1 MHRKLIAILVF
12 FLPLIVLFASSDI
25 DENKRVAK
33 ITIVVENLPANA
45 SFNQDHVLSKL
56 SVKIGDPFSHLTF
69 DQDLKTLS
77 QEYDRVEPTLEMR
90 QGELFI
96 TIKLWRRPIIRA
108 ITYNGNAHIKTST
121 LRKELGIAAHTVFNR
136 EEFNQAFNKLKEYY
150 LKKGYFDSQLE
161 YRLVP
166 HPNTNGVDI
175 NIIIQEGQSGY
186 INNIHF
192 SGLSRA
198 DERMI
203 LKMLNTKR
211 YNFFMSWIT
220 EAGTYHEEVLEH
232 DKLLIGNYL
241 QNLGYANAQTH
252 IQIEQNQEGKL
263 EVYIHVVKG
272 EVFHF
277 GTIDILGNNLLTVD
291 QIRKVMII
299 EEGSVFSPEK
309 LRDSIENIKKLYG
322 KDGYIEAN
330 IHYALS
336 PESNSPVYHITITIS
351 EGEQFHIGMI
361 HILGNSSTNKN
372 VILRESLLVPGEV
385 FDLRRLEATQKRL
398 EGMGYFKSVNVYAT
412 KTPEDQRLGE
422 NYRDVIIEV
431 EESTTGSLSLFLG
444 FSSVEDI
451 FGGID
456 IGENNFSCLGLTN
469 FWRTGLS
476 SLRGAGEYA
485 HARLQIGKK
494 QRYYTMSWM
503 NPYLRDS
510 LWRFGVEFNYATVQ
524 LQSNNY
530 NIHSIGGALFGSY
543 PLTSYWTYGWK
554 WRLQDSNVHILPG
567 KIESVEAKRERD
579 NSGLVG
585 GLGNSLTF
593 DSTDNAFKPHRGFHS
608 SLEMEVGTVHRHASK
623 EKTFPYCRFAY
634 LNKYY
639 YPLYSRGTIK
649 VTWDFKFLCPLGRGR
664 PNLIPLSERFFLGG
678 ESSVRGY
685 KTYILGPKFADE
697 TGRQRE
703 DTPMGGV
710 SSALLS
716 IEYRQHVLPM
726 LDLFVFFDG
735 GSISMKT
742 LEIAQLRMSYG
753 IGTQIELASR
763 VPVILGFGFP
773 INPKSKHDVSRFFIA
788 MGGQF

>member
-1 MHRKLIAILVF
+1 MCRKLIVILGV
-12 FLPLIVLFASSDI
+12 FLPLIVLFAATDI

-33 ITIVVENLPANA
+33 ITVVVENLPANA
-45 SFNQDHVLSKL
+45 TFNQEHVLSKL
-56 SVKIGDPFSHLTF
+56 SVKVGDPFSHLTF
-69 DQDLKTLS
+69 DQDLKALS

-90 QGELFI
+90 QGELCI
-96 TIKLWRRPIIRA
+96 TIKLWRRPIVRA
-108 ITYNGNAHIKTST
+108 ITYRGNVHIKTST
-121 LRKELGIAAHTVFNR
+121 LKKELGIAAHTVFNR
-136 EEFNQAFNKLKEYY
+136 EEFNQAFNKLKEHY

-161 YRLVP
+161 YKLIP

-175 NIIIQEGQSGY
+175 EITILEGQSGY
-186 INNIHF
+186 ISRIHF
-192 SGLSRA
+192 SGLSRT
-198 DERMI
+198 DERAI
-203 LKMLNTKR
+203 LKMINTKK
-211 YNFFMSWIT
+211 YNFFTSWMT
-220 EAGTYHEEVLEH
+220 GAGTYHEEILEH

-252 IQIEQNQEGKL
+252 IQAEQNQEGKL
-263 EVYIHVVKG
+263 EIYIHVVKG
-272 EVFHF
+272 EIFHF
-277 GTIDILGNNLLTVD
+277 GAIDILGNNLLTVD
-291 QIRKVMII
+291 QIKRAMVIK
-299 EEGSVFSPEK
+299 EGSVFSPEK

-330 IHYALS
+330 VHYTLN
-336 PESNSPVYHITITIS
+336 PESYSPVYHIAITIN
-351 EGEQFHIGMI
+351 EGERFHIGMI
-361 HILGNSSTNKN
+361 NILGNSSTNKN

-412 KTPEDQRLGE
+412 KTPEDQQIGE

-456 IGENNFSCLGLTN
+456 LGENNFNCRGLTD

-494 QRYYTMSWM
+494 QQYYTMAWM
-503 NPYLRDS
+503 DPYFRDS
-510 LWRFGVEFNYATVQ
+510 LWRFGVELNYAKVQ

-530 NIHSIGGALFGSY
+530 NIRSLGGALFGSY

-554 WRLQDSNVHILPG
+554 WRVQDSNVYILPG
-567 KIESVEAKRERD
+567 KIESMEAKRERD

-585 GLGNSLTF
+585 GIGSSLIF

-608 SLEMEVGTVHRHASK
+608 TLEMEMGVIYRHAS
-623 EKTFPYCRFAY
+623 EKKSFPYWRFAY

-639 YPLYSRGTIK
+639 YPLCSRGTIK
-649 VTWDFKFLCPLGRGR
+649 VTWDFKFLCPLGSGK

-678 ESSVRGY
+678 ETSVRGY
-685 KTYILGPKFADE
+685 RTYILGPKFSDE

-716 IEYRQHVLPM
+716 VEYRQHVLPM

-735 GSISMKT
+735 GSISMRR
-742 LEIAQLRMSYG
+742 LEIAKLRMSYG
-753 IGTQIELASR
+753 IGTQIELANR
-763 VPVILGFGFP
+763 IPVVFGFGFP
-773 INPKSKHDVSRFFIA
+773 INPKNKRDISRFFIA